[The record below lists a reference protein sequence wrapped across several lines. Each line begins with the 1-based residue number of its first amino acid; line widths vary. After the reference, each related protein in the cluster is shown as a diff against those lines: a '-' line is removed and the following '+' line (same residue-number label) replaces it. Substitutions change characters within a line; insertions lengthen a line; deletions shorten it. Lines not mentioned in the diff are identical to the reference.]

1 MVWNF
6 ATGLKRMTS
15 SVPNTAALEL
25 LHLLFIH
32 PLPDLDLVFEDCPN
46 ATSDS
51 LTALSS
57 TESLLA

>member
-1 MVWNF
+1 
-6 ATGLKRMTS
+6 MTS